1 MAKRVVITGLGM
13 ISPLGHDK
21 NTFWHN
27 LINGHTGIGYIDY
40 FDTSDFPV
48 KIAAQVKD
56 FKAEDYLPK
65 KEVRRMDKFVQ
76 YACAA
81 SKVAVEDAG
90 LDLARVDKDE
100 IGVWI
105 GSGIGGIE
113 TLEKNHSS
121 LLNKGVGGIN
131 PFFIP
136 MLIPNM
142 ASGQAAIMLGVRGPN
157 GCTVTACA
165 SGTNSIGEA
174 FRIIRDG
181 QAEVMI
187 AGGTEA
193 AITPLGVGG
202 FCAMKALSDRN
213 DEPHRACRPFDME
226 REGFVMGEGAGI
238 VVLESLEHALARGAH
253 IYAEII
259 GYGASADACHM
270 VQPDGE
276 GKGAVLAFKM
286 ALAQAGIKPDEI
298 DYINAHGTGT
308 RLNDT
313 IETKVIKT
321 VFGSYSHELPVSSIK
336 AATGHMLGA
345 AGAIELIAS
354 ALTLENNLIPPTLNL
369 ENADP
374 ECDLD
379 YVPLTSRKKEI
390 KTVLSDSL
398 GFGGHNAALI
408 LRKLN

>member
-27 LINGHTGIGYIDY
+27 LLNGHTGIGYIDY

-48 KIAAQVKD
+48 RIAAQVKD

-90 LDLARVDKDE
+90 IDLTRVDREK

-113 TLEKNHSS
+113 TLEKNHRQM
-121 LLNKGVGGIN
+121 LEKGVGGIN

-142 ASGQAAIMLGVRGPN
+142 ASGQVAIVLGVKGPN

-193 AITPLGVGG
+193 AITPLGLGG

-213 DEPHRACRPFDME
+213 DEPQKACRPFDRE

-270 VQPDGE
+270 VQPDEE
-276 GKGAVLAFKM
+276 GRGAVLAFKM
-286 ALAQAGIKPDEI
+286 ALAQAGIEPEEI

-308 RLNDT
+308 RLNDV

-321 VFGSYSHELPVSSIK
+321 VFGPYSYELPVSSIK

-345 AGAIELIAS
+345 AGAVELIAS
-354 ALTLENNLIPPTLNL
+354 ALALENNLIPPTLNL
-369 ENADP
+369 ENQDP

-379 YVPLTSRKKEI
+379 YVPLTPREKEL

-398 GFGGHNAALI
+398 GFGGHNAVLI
-408 LRKLN
+408 LRKLG

>member
-1 MAKRVVITGLGM
+1 MRKRVVITGLGM

-27 LINGHTGIGYIDY
+27 LVNGHTGIGYIDY

-48 KIAAQVKD
+48 KIAAQSRD

-81 SKVAVEDAG
+81 ARVAVEDAG
-90 LDLARVDKDE
+90 IDFVKEDKSK

-113 TLEKNHSS
+113 TLEKNHSN
-121 LLNKGVGGIN
+121 LLAKGVSGIN

-142 ASGQAAIMLGVRGPN
+142 AAGQVSIMLGAKGPN

-165 SGTNSIGEA
+165 TGTNSIGDA

-181 QAEVMI
+181 EAEVMI
-187 AGGTEA
+187 AGGSEA
-193 AITPLGVGG
+193 AITPLGLGG

-213 DEPHRACRPFDME
+213 DEPYRACRPFDRE

-238 VVLESLEHALARGAH
+238 VVLESLEHALARGAY

-270 VQPDGE
+270 VQPDEE
-276 GKGAVLAFKM
+276 GDGAVLAFKM
-286 ALAQAGIKPDEI
+286 ALEDAGIRPEEV

-308 RLNDT
+308 RLNDMV
-313 IETKVIKT
+313 ETKVIKKI
-321 VFGSYSHELPVSSIK
+321 FGEYACKLAISSIK

-345 AGAIELIAS
+345 AGAIEIIAS
-354 ALTLENNLIPPTLNL
+354 VLALENNLVPPTLNL
-369 ENADP
+369 ENPAP

-379 YVPLTSRKKEI
+379 YVPLKPREKEL
-390 KTVLSDSL
+390 KVVMSDSL
-398 GFGGHNAALI
+398 GFGGHNAVLVV
-408 LRKLN
+408 RKLG